1 MREELVELEVRH
13 GVARRVAVERLARR
27 VAAVAADRRL
37 NPAGAGARLAADERD
52 VLAFELA
59 VADEVLQTFV
69 RLLGAGDDEQPRR
82 VAVEAVD
89 DARTVRLASRG
100 AVLDERLRER
110 AAGVPCAGV
119 HDDAR
124 RFVDD
129 EEVLVRVRD
138 AEVGGRRLVGRLRT
152 LGQLERDL
160 LPGLNAVALGA
171 PLAVD
176 HDGLRGQE
184 SLGVRARAE
193 LVEGGEKA
201 VEPRAGGVS
210 GDADANDRTA
220 PPRRGV
226 TRRRRR

>member
-1 MREELVELEVRH
+1 VRC
-13 GVARRVAVERLARR
+13 
-27 VAAVAADRRL
+27 
-37 NPAGAGARLAADERD
+37 
-52 VLAFELA
+52 
-59 VADEVLQTFV
+59 
-69 RLLGAGDDEQPRR
+69 LGAGDDEQPRR

-89 DARTVRLASRG
+89 DARTVRLPSRG

-110 AAGVPCAGV
+110 APGVPRAGVY
-119 HDDAR
+119 DNAR

-129 EEVLVRVRD
+129 EEVLVLVRD
-138 AEVGGRRLVGRLRT
+138 AQVGRRRFGRRLRT

-160 LPGLNAVALGA
+160 LPWLHAVALCA
-171 PLAVD
+171 PLAV
-176 HDGLRGQE
+176 HRDGLRGQE

-193 LVEGGEKA
+193 LVEGGEEA